1 MPELPE
7 VETVKNELIP
17 HVVGRCVSG
26 VTLFW
31 EGLVR
36 QPPVAEFRCRL
47 VGQKITGITRR
58 GKYLT
63 FSLNSGGK
71 LVIHLRMTGSL
82 LLKPDSSEPERFIR
96 AILCLDD
103 GTAIHFR
110 DPRKFGRMWLAKDE
124 RDVLPQL
131 GPEPLQ
137 ADFTP
142 RNLHRLLSK
151 RRAPIKALLLE

>member
-63 FSLNSGGK
+63 FSLNSGEK

-110 DPRKFGRMWLAKDE
+110 DPRKFGRIQSKPCSWSRTSSPASATCTPMNPS
-124 RDVLPQL
+124 LP
-131 GPEPLQ
+131 P
-137 ADFTP
+137 ASTP
-142 RNLHRLLSK
+142 
-151 RRAPIKALLLE
+151 